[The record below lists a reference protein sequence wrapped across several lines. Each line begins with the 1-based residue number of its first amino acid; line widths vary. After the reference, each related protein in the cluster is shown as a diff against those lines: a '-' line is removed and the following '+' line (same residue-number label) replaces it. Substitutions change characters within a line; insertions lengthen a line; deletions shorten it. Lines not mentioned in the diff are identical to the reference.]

1 MIMSETQEQ
10 QRRETNRQKH
20 KWNGEM
26 EGKWNE
32 KTYDG
37 GWEMS
42 RHLKGDVLQDE
53 RVGRHLR
60 ASQSLKIRPQ
70 T

>member
-1 MIMSETQEQ
+1 MSETQEQ
-10 QRRETNRQKH
+10 QIRKLRNKKH

-37 GWEMS
+37 G
-42 RHLKGDVLQDE
+42 
-53 RVGRHLR
+53 
-60 ASQSLKIRPQ
+60 
-70 T
+70 

>member
-1 MIMSETQEQ
+1 MEW
-10 QRRETNRQKH
+10 RN
-20 KWNGEM
+20 

-42 RHLKGDVLQDE
+42 CHLECDVFQDE
-53 RVGRHLR
+53 CVGRHLK
-60 ASQSLKIRPQ
+60 ASQSLNQ
-70 T
+70 THTLGLSF

>member
-1 MIMSETQEQ
+1 
-10 QRRETNRQKH
+10 
-20 KWNGEM
+20 M

-32 KTYDG
+32 KTYDC

-42 RHLKGDVLQDE
+42 RHLKGDVLQDDC
-53 RVGRHLR
+53 VGRHLR
-60 ASQSLKIRPQ
+60 AFQSLKIRPK